1 MRKISNVFLMIA
13 ALIGCLAILTFLQ
26 PQTFFPNQVFVSE
39 DATQKLELK
48 VNSRPNSV
56 IPATASV
63 LSGGRLFGKQVG
75 SYELAT
81 TEGTSAGEFVWLKGP
96 FCCRQDDSQ
105 TLVFR
110 PNSGKEWSATF
121 QQDGTFQDSSGIT
134 WRLKSRK

>member
-1 MRKISNVFLMIA
+1 MRKIGTVLLIIA
-13 ALIGCLAILTFLQ
+13 ALIVCLAILTFLQ
-26 PQTFFPNQVFVSE
+26 PQAFFPNQVFVSE
-39 DATQKLELK
+39 DATQKVELK

-75 SYELAT
+75 LYTLET
-81 TEGTSAGEFVWLKGP
+81 NGVISAGEFVWLKGP

-110 PNSGKEWSATF
+110 PNSGKEWSVTF

-134 WRLKSRK
+134 WRLTSRE